1 MSLAV
6 TQPYISK
13 QNIELIDSNTGPAFN
28 QLFSAHAFLA
38 QAQQALRQLQ
48 NADPTTGVAQASGA
62 NYIYP
67 KGADGTSKVSSTANY
82 KTNVDGAIVDITAAI
97 GHLKLLIADCN
108 S

>member
-1 MSLAV
+1 MALAV

-13 QNIELIDSNTGPAFN
+13 QHIELIDSNTGPAFN

-48 NADPTTGVAQASGA
+48 NAGAAGTPQGSGA
-62 NYIYP
+62 DYIYP
-67 KGADGTSKVSSTANY
+67 KNADGTSKVTSVANY
-82 KTNVDGAIVDITAAI
+82 KTNVDNAIRDITLSI
-97 GHLKLLIADCN
+97 KSVQLLIADCN